1 MGAFAEASDDGVLKL
16 SACIASVDG
25 RRLIRA
31 SQSGMIDAPG
41 SIAEALETAL
51 VSAGAREI
59 LSELAPRRAA
69 SKAAKKSP
77 RRRPAK
83 RAKARRR

>member
-16 SACIASVDG
+16 TACIASVDG

-31 SQSGMIDAPG
+31 SQSGMIDAPQ
-41 SIAEALETAL
+41 SIAEALETTL

-59 LSELAPRRAA
+59 LAQLQPRRSAG
-69 SKAAKKSP
+69 KKKP
-77 RRRPAK
+77 ARRRPAK
-83 RAKARRR
+83 KAKARR